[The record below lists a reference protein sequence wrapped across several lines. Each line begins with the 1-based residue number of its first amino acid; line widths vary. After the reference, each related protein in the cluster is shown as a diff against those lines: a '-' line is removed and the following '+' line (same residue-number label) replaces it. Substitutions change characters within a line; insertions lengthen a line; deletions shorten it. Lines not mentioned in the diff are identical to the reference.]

1 MKDIAIVDGNISLTE
16 FVEGTHEAAQC
27 LSIELGTR
35 LGEWFDDDEYGT
47 DFTVLQGKVEEDD
60 VVSEIARVVANEE
73 RLETDGDIE
82 VIQDRKERQLSVYIP
97 LINATNEEETGLEVD
112 INGID

>member
-1 MKDIAIVDGNISLTE
+1 MKDIAIVDGDISLTV
-16 FVEGTHEAAQC
+16 FVEGTHEAAQS

-47 DFTVLQGKVEEDD
+47 DFTVLQDKPEDD
-60 VVSEIARVVANEE
+60 DIVAEIARVVANEE

-82 VIQDRKERQLSVYIP
+82 VVQDRSKRQLSVYIP
-97 LINATNEEETGLEVD
+97 LINATTEEETGLEVD
-112 INGID
+112 LDGID